1 MLLIASSLASPL
13 GPNVTLRGGTVMPSI
28 GLGSSGHCHPDP
40 DGSEASACSNYNA
53 TLSAIQAGYRSFHDA
68 LSYSNQAGV
77 GAAVKASGVP
87 RDELFMMSMVP
98 KYLMG
103 YNNTYAS
110 VEASLAQLQVEY
122 LDLVMIH
129 HRAADISDWPRTVPQ
144 MKAFP
149 DDWAAPGSPSSS
161 NGKSSWQAPSC
172 AAADPSWLTCQD
184 ETWAALSELQATG
197 VLQVCFSA
205 LVLQVL

>member
-1 MLLIASSLASPL
+1 MQNMSNSRCFSLLVMLLIASSLASPL

-40 DGSEASACSNYNA
+40 DGSEASACSNYKA

-103 YNNTYAS
+103 YNNLRGSLSSAAAS
-110 VEASLAQLQVEY
+110 RVSRSGH
-122 LDLVMIH
+122 D
-129 HRAADISDWPRTVPQ
+129 
-144 MKAFP
+144 
-149 DDWAAPGSPSSS
+149 PSSS
-161 NGKSSWQAPSC
+161 SRYLRLASHGVTNES
-172 AAADPSWLTCQD
+172 
-184 ETWAALSELQATG
+184 LS
-197 VLQVCFSA
+197 
-205 LVLQVL
+205 